1 MTFDK
6 ITDDG
11 RLWAVRYD
19 GAEDNVL
26 VTIFEQWN
34 DVQWLREF
42 FKANIDDL
50 VSYFKITDVNDA
62 IYDTLDDSDRLECL
76 ILDISPEADL
86 DKLFRPLENSRIDER
101 LLSKEK
107 ARIKNRPYHASWL
120 RVYAIKLEP
129 GKYIVTGGAIKLTA
143 TMQERNHTLQE
154 LINMEKVR
162 QFLIENHVI
171 DEDAFVDYLNEL

>member
-19 GAEDNVL
+19 GADDNAL
-26 VTIFEQWN
+26 VTIFDQWN
-34 DVQWLREF
+34 DIQWLREF
-42 FKANIDDL
+42 FK
-50 VSYFKITDVNDA
+50 
-62 IYDTLDDSDRLECL
+62 
-76 ILDISPEADL
+76 
-86 DKLFRPLENSRIDER
+86 
-101 LLSKEK
+101 
-107 ARIKNRPYHASWL
+107 
-120 RVYAIKLEP
+120 
-129 GKYIVTGGAIKLTA
+129 A

-171 DEDAFVDYLNEL
+171 DEDAFVDYMNEL

>member
-42 FKANIDDL
+42 FKA
-50 VSYFKITDVNDA
+50 
-62 IYDTLDDSDRLECL
+62 
-76 ILDISPEADL
+76 
-86 DKLFRPLENSRIDER
+86 
-101 LLSKEK
+101 
-107 ARIKNRPYHASWL
+107 
-120 RVYAIKLEP
+120 
-129 GKYIVTGGAIKLTA
+129 
-143 TMQERNHTLQE
+143 TMQERKHTLQE
-154 LINMEKVR
+154 LMNMEKVR
-162 QFLIENHVI
+162 QFLIDNSVV
-171 DEDAFVDYLNEL
+171 DEDAFVDYLKEL